1 MCRITVIH
9 LIKSYY
15 MYFPQEVGKT
25 NKNTTKKTY
34 KDKCRSIHGITLSIK
49 DAYRARG
56 HDLLRSIFGVS
67 GLSVP

>member
-15 MYFPQEVGKT
+15 MYYAQEVGKN

-34 KDKCRSIHGITLSIK
+34 KDKCRSIHGITLLK
-49 DAYRARG
+49 MHTVLGG